1 MATFSASSTATSEAR
16 MSAELFHRFADVQ
29 SGESVNCN
37 IPGEPTN
44 DIHVAIGQAL
54 DAPECTS
61 ITAEIIPHFRP
72 HAWTMLATFN
82 GTFDKARASTAR

>member
-1 MATFSASSTATSEAR
+1 VQFVGFILEAHY
-16 MSAELFHRFADVQ
+16 SHVD
-29 SGESVNCN
+29 SGETVNCN

-61 ITAEIIPHFRP
+61 ITAEIIPHFGRTHGQAWRRRTARP
-72 HAWTMLATFN
+72 LLLIATRN
-82 GTFDKARASTAR
+82 NRRRRAS

>member
-1 MATFSASSTATSEAR
+1 LQHPDTTHGITVGEGSLVQFVGFILEAHY
-16 MSAELFHRFADVQ
+16 SHVD
-29 SGESVNCN
+29 SGETVNCN

-61 ITAEIIPHFRP
+61 ITAEIIPHFGRT
-72 HAWTMLATFN
+72 HGQAW
-82 GTFDKARASTAR
+82 RR